1 MKQKYM
7 QRQMDMMRR
16 MYRGAGLGAA
26 YVRSCA
32 MVAMWMLGFKVKQDC
47 DLMYTEDENMRERRV
62 VVTGLECDC
71 LAGPISQ

>member
-1 MKQKYM
+1 
-7 QRQMDMMRR
+7 
-16 MYRGAGLGAA
+16 
-26 YVRSCA
+26 